1 LSNRPGAKENEDRDT
16 LTDEERIDQLER
28 QIVELKARLPRHSV
42 PPAMLIELEDLE
54 EEIKLLKTQ
63 GKDGIG

>member
-1 LSNRPGAKENEDRDT
+1 LSNRPGAKENAERDT